1 MQHPSLRVYKPQLTR
16 LSARLATEQKNHK
29 LSQNVLKKTLINFIT
44 PSAPHVHY
52 AAHLAYITS
61 LSGVT
66 DSEESGPYSPSN
78 ASLRALGAIRD
89 FHALAMR
96 NSHTDVALFAL
107 VLELRDLVHN
117 GVWNRVGESLLNVE
131 RELKL
136 SAEFDKAKPPT
147 IVETTNLEKVLI
159 VHVLVI
165 GVLYYTH
172 TGDYAN
178 SQPRIKKLHDML
190 DGGALDAFG
199 PSGVIEI
206 QLPDSPPLTVQV
218 THPRVIFTLGFLVSS
233 VSKRDPVGRKP
244 KRRLFAQEGVLIVDK
259 ELKKEFQ
266 CKSPFDF
273 L

>member
-1 MQHPSLRVYKPQLTR
+1 M
-16 LSARLATEQKNHK
+16 
-29 LSQNVLKKTLINFIT
+29 LKKTLTHFIT
-44 PSAPHVHY
+44 PSDPPHVHY

-89 FHALAMR
+89 LHTLATR
-96 NSHTDVALFAL
+96 NSHTEVALFAL

-131 RELKL
+131 KELKL
-136 SAEFDKAKPPT
+136 TAEFDSAKPPT
-147 IVETTNLEKVLI
+147 IIGATNLEKVLI
-159 VHVLVI
+159 VHVLII
-165 GVLYYTH
+165 GVLYYTY

-190 DGGALDAFG
+190 DGEALDAFG
-199 PSGVIEI
+199 PSGII
-206 QLPDSPPLTVQV
+206 DIHLPNSPPLTVQV
-218 THPRVIFTLGFLVSS
+218 SHPRVIFTLGFLVSS

-244 KRRLFAQEGVLIVDK
+244 KRKLFAQEGVLIIDK

-266 CKSPFDF
+266 CKSRFKFLLKDIQRIYPF
-273 L
+273 